1 MADNN
6 FEGTNLLGGPFKP
19 YVDKQVAQRQERLGK
34 IQKDNQ
40 EIVWQ
45 NAKSAYIALASSVNI
60 ENTKYS
66 IQTFATPSPFAP
78 PPPAT
83 TNVPT
88 EAEQNEAAG
97 LQTTIKEYDDGTKRL
112 QQLDLKESFLGN
124 QLANNIV
131 LFGGTAY
138 FEVNSSGSYS
148 NPYYRSGLTTSDSIL
163 NNSAYGFGGTSFGLS
178 AMPGI
183 TSFNIKS
190 RNMGSLR
197 EASVTIRAN
206 NEKQFQLIDSLY
218 CRIGYSMF
226 IEWGNSIYFNND
238 GKYVSN
244 PNAEGVTSLLP
255 IFLSGKNG
263 DKVISDNPN
272 QFLQLIEKRR
282 EKSNGNYDAFF
293 GKVKNFSWEFN
304 KAGYYEIS
312 LSLISQGDIIESLN
326 IDGQYGG
333 TSTNL
338 SGSGVNQPQPNE
350 TSALTSFLTTAASP
364 SYISRQT
371 KGASPTTRAGV
382 DVTGANNPTLKKEQI
397 SKITLVPSV
406 NQTLAGKFG
415 GPPTSGSISSPS
427 DTITSLNYTRLES
440 SVGKIVSAT
449 ATFSSEKPYFYVRLG
464 DILDFIKDRLLV
476 YTSEGDN
483 EPLLDIDTDPNK
495 NIMYTPGINVSADPS
510 KVMVRTSLPYTKP
523 ELTTIANSTNDWNN
537 KVNQGSVF
545 SLKGKAELEFWE
557 SSLNPNTRQPGFPP
571 HGKIMNIYF
580 EYQYLIDTIK
590 NLRNEQTGTIS
601 LYDFVDELCQTANS
615 CLGGVNKLTIRLED
629 DKVMRIYD
637 QNPIYG
643 TQNVKNSIINLYG
656 INPILNSS
664 GSVVGRDG
672 SFVTDFNI
680 KTELTNDFAAQVTI
694 GAQAQSNNVGSDATG
709 LSSWNSGLRDRFFPE
724 KIDSLR
730 KDNGTTVPTTEE
742 RINKLRD
749 QLKYLWLGYAEGKVG
764 SLSNAIGDP
773 TTPFVKRTNVYVFK
787 NFPTTRYSEFVKLQK
802 DWLQEIL
809 KLENEIF
816 NKNQVKED
824 KQTLGTNQIGML
836 PINISVTME
845 GLSGIRIY
853 DKLEVDTRFLPKYY
867 PQTLIWIIKGV
878 SHEIQNNKWYTK
890 LETIAVPKLPTE
902 QNFDEALGKG
912 QLDVEDETV
921 DIDDVG
927 WDGSYPLD
935 TLTVTTTGID
945 NSPTPT
951 IIKALKSLDD
961 NILIPITNEFGQMLI
976 TSCYRSKAVNLAI
989 GGSTTSQHQFGEAV
1003 DFVAVGGGKELNEVF
1018 TWIAD
1023 NLTFGQLIWEKGD
1036 DDNPQWIH
1044 VSDATARFGKSG
1056 EILRFDPSG
1065 SPKYKP
1071 CDKFGKRT

>member
-45 NAKSAYIALASSVNI
+45 NAKSAYVALASSVNI
-60 ENTKYS
+60 ENS
-66 IQTFATPSPFAP
+66 IYTTTTITQVVDTSFTDLVQNRSTMPQDPTFADLALNTPTKDVETSI
-78 PPPAT
+78 T
-83 TNVPT
+83 YT
-88 EAEQNEAAG
+88 
-97 LQTTIKEYDDGTKRL
+97 YDDGTKRL
-112 QQLDLKESFLGN
+112 QQLGLGSSDNFLGN
-124 QLANNIV
+124 KLANNIV

-148 NPYYRSGLTTSDSIL
+148 NPYYRSGLATSDSIL

-178 AMPGI
+178 VMPGI

-206 NEKQFQLIDSLY
+206 NEKQFSLIDSLY

-263 DKVISDNPN
+263 NKVISDNPN
-272 QFLQLIEKRR
+272 QFLELIEKRR

-333 TSTNL
+333 ISTNPL
-338 SGSGVNQPQPNE
+338 GSGANQPQPNE
-350 TSALTSFLTTAASP
+350 TSALTSFISTAAAPNIKKQIKKGSIGKGFDIRISNNKNTLLPSIQSSVVTYSNKTKTNTLTTS
-364 SYISRQT
+364 
-371 KGASPTTRAGV
+371 
-382 DVTGANNPTLKKEQI
+382 
-397 SKITLVPSV
+397 
-406 NQTLAGKFG
+406 
-415 GPPTSGSISSPS
+415 SIQLPS
-427 DTITSLNYTRLES
+427 DTIESLSYTRLKN

-449 ATFSSEKPYFYVRLG
+449 ATFGSNDPYFYIRLG
-464 DILDFIKDRLLV
+464 DILDFIKDRLLI
-476 YTSEGDN
+476 YTSKGDN
-483 EPLLDIDTDPNK
+483 EPILDIDTDTDK
-495 NIMYTPGINVSADPS
+495 NIMYNPGINVSADPS
-510 KVMVRTSLPYTKP
+510 KVMVKTSLPYSKS
-523 ELTTIANSTNDWNN
+523 ELKTIALNTTSSITPLTENIFNYTKGGLIESWVST
-537 KVNQGSVF
+537 S
-545 SLKGKAELEFWE
+545 
-557 SSLNPNTRQPGFPP
+557 NPNDPTEEFPL

-580 EYQYLIDTIK
+580 EYQYLINAIK

-601 LYDFVDELCQTANS
+601 LYDFVDELCQTVNS
-615 CLGGVNKLTIRLED
+615 CLGGVNKLSIRLED
-629 DKVMRIYD
+629 DKIMRIYD

-656 INPILNSS
+656 INPTLNSS

-680 KTELTNDFAAQVTI
+680 KTELTNDFATQVTI

-709 LSSWNSGLRDRFFPE
+709 LSSWNSGLKDRFFPE

-730 KDNGTTVPTTEE
+730 KNNNITVPTTEE
-742 RINKLRD
+742 RINKLKI
-749 QLKYLWLGYAEGKVG
+749 QLSKLWLGYSEGNIRSIKG
-764 SLSNAIGDP
+764 PKQNQFIR
-773 TTPFVKRTNVYVFK
+773 FEFYWFE
-787 NFPTTRYSEFVKLQK
+787 NFDTKRYSEFVKLQK
-802 DWLQEIL
+802 DWLQEII
-809 KLENEIF
+809 KLENENF
-816 NKNQVKED
+816 NKTQVKED

-890 LETIAVPKLPTE
+890 LETIAVPKLPIE
-902 QNFDEALGKG
+902 QNFDEALGKNK
-912 QLDVEDETV
+912 LNVEDEII
-921 DIDDVG
+921 DIDDVT

-951 IIKALKSLDD
+951 IIQALKSLDD
-961 NILIPITNEFGQMLI
+961 NILIPITNEFGTMLI
-976 TSCYRSKAVNLAI
+976 TSAYRSKAVNLAI

-1065 SPKYKP
+1065 SPQYKP